1 MKRALLSSVVF
12 LFAIGCQVP
21 PDRMALRP
29 LPEDT
34 QPLPYAELLTR
45 ARLEASAATEAFY
58 VSRWDDLEQAAAGL
72 EQSARFLTKAVE
84 VPGKHKATVA
94 AESTDLAAEAA
105 KLREAA
111 KGQKVKETN
120 DILQRVNLM
129 VRQLRVDD

>member
-1 MKRALLSSVVF
+1 MKRVVLSSAVLV
-12 LFAIGCQVP
+12 LALGCQVP
-21 PDRMALRP
+21 PDRTALRP
-29 LPEDT
+29 LPDEA

-45 ARLEASAATEAFY
+45 ARLQASAATEAFY
-58 VSRWDDLEQAAAGL
+58 VSRWDDLEQAASGL

-94 AESTDLAAEAA
+94 TESTDLAAEAA

-111 KGQKVKETN
+111 KGQNVKETN